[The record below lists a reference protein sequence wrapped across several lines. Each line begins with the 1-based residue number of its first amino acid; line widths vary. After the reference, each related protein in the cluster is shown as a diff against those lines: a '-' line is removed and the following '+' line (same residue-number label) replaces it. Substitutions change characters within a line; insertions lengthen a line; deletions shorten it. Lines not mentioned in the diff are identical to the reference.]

1 MFGIGA
7 ESYTVGSN
15 EFSPG
20 VRHQPPDRA
29 VPSAGH
35 FHPTEVISDTF
46 RRHAVCAAVAA
57 ARQPSGSLGQRSR
70 SSVDH
75 QTRAIAS
82 EIVVTI
88 GLTG

>member
-1 MFGIGA
+1 MSFH
-7 ESYTVGSN
+7 
-15 EFSPG
+15 PG
-20 VRHQPPDRA
+20 YATSRQTALCLD
-29 VPSAGH
+29 AGH